1 MGKYVYMTVNV
12 PVSQYVKVEAAA
24 KEGSRSLKSTASFL
38 LSKWVLSTR
47 KGRGAKCRAN
57 RTNRSGKDGPQ

>member
-24 KEGSRSLKSTASFL
+24 KEDSRSLKSTASFL
-38 LSKWVLSTR
+38 LSEWVLATR
-47 KGRGAKCRAN
+47 KGHGSKCRAN
-57 RTNRSGKDGPQ
+57 RTNRTGKDGPR